1 MDCAERIKDLE
12 DLAHQLDRRFTALT
26 KIIAMQKAHIQL
38 LVKRASA
45 TDVIVD
51 GMHDSF
57 ILSPPMDRTGMIWE
71 NLINWFE
78 NIETKLDGQSYVIQR
93 LLADMPDSKR
103 SVNQVAERV
112 EELDFSSHYTQPATR
127 NWSPS
132 LRLEDTE

>member
-45 TDVIVD
+45 PDVIVD